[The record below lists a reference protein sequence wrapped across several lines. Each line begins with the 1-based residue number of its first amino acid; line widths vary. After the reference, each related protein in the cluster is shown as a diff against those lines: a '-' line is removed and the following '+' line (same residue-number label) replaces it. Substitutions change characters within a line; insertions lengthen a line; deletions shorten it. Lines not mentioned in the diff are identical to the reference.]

1 MLVRRGGPTGSPRL
15 MLACL
20 ACLTSCHVIRRLT
33 LPQAHTSMPSIFK
46 VPLPPSLYP
55 DNRPSTIYQ
64 EELRPVAPGWPLWC
78 PEPPLADDGEVQIGD
93 VGFISGGKF
102 YPIFNAIANQ
112 DGSANS
118 NARQLLPDFA
128 PLPASVRDDI
138 HLIPLRSAR
147 LVSPSFKVLD
157 QKE

>member
-1 MLVRRGGPTGSPRL
+1 MLVRRGGPTGSPRP
-15 MLACL
+15 MSPCSM

-33 LPQAHTSMPSIFK
+33 PQAHTSMPSIFK

-55 DNRPSTIYQ
+55 DNRPSTIYM
-64 EELRPVAPGWPLWC
+64 EELRPVAPGWPLWY
-78 PEPPLADDGEVQIGD
+78 PEPRNNEEVQIGD

-102 YPIFNAIANQ
+102 CPIFNAIANQ

-138 HLIPLRSAR
+138 HIIPLRSSR
-147 LVSPSFKVLD
+147 FVSPSFKALD
-157 QKE
+157 QNE